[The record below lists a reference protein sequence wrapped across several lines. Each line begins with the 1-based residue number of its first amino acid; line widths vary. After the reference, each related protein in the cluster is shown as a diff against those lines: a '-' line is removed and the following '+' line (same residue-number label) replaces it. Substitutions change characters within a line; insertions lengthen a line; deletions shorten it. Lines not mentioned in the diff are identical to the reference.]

1 MSLFKFWKQD
11 FQASIVVFL
20 VALPLCLGIAL
31 ASNAPLAA
39 GLFAGIIGGIV
50 IGTLSG
56 SPLSVAGPAAGLT
69 VIVVNSIQELG
80 SFQAFTLAVFISGLI
95 QILFSIFKLG
105 KFGDFFP
112 TSVIKGMLAAIGLL
126 LILKQFPHAIGYDAD
141 FMGDEA
147 FKTAD
152 GGNTF
157 SHFIGAL
164 ETIHWGA
171 VLISGLSIALML
183 FWDKLA
189 SKGLKFFKLIPGA
202 LVAVGLAILINQIFL
217 SMGSGLAILNSHL
230 VSLPFNGG
238 FGEVFAGLS
247 LPDWSFL
254 TNPLIYKTAITIAL
268 VGSIESLLSV
278 DAADKID
285 PKSRKT
291 SKNQELF
298 AQGVGN
304 SLSGFIGAL
313 PVTAVIVR
321 TSANITAGAQSKLS
335 TILHGFW
342 LLLCVA
348 LIPHVLNLIPL
359 AALAA
364 VLLLVG
370 YKLTSLGLIQSMYKK
385 GWNQFIPFAVTIVA
399 ILLTD
404 LLIGIGIGMV
414 VGFAYIVKTNL
425 TKAIVTVHDKEQ
437 YLIRFHKDVSFLQKS
452 YLSEVLEKIPD
463 NAEVV
468 IDGSKSVFVDADIVD
483 LLQDYLK
490 RSKNH
495 NHRVHIQKSSTALCP
510 FFREQ

>member
-1 MSLFKFWKQD
+1 MPLFKFWKQD

-39 GLFAGIIGGIV
+39 GLFAGIIGGLV

-69 VIVVNSIQELG
+69 VIVVNAIQELG
-80 SFQAFTLAVFISGLI
+80 SFQVFTLAVFISGLI
-95 QILFSIFKLG
+95 QIAFGAFKLG

-126 LILKQFPHAIGYDAD
+126 LILKQFPHAVGFDAD

-147 FKTAD
+147 FRSAD

-157 SHFIGAL
+157 THFIDAL
-164 ETIHWGA
+164 GSLHWGA
-171 VLISGLSIALML
+171 LLISVVSISLML
-183 FWDKLA
+183 AWDKLA
-189 SKGLKFFKLIPGA
+189 SRGIKFFKLIPGA
-202 LVAVGLAILINQIFL
+202 LVAVGLAILINQIFT
-217 SMGSGLAILNSHL
+217 SMGSSLAILDTHL
-230 VSLPFNGG
+230 VSLPFKGG
-238 FGEVFAGLS
+238 FAEVFAGLS
-247 LPDWSFL
+247 LPDWGHL
-254 TNPLIYKTAITIAL
+254 ANPLVYKVAITIAL

-335 TILHGFW
+335 AILHGLW

-359 AALAA
+359 AVLAS

-370 YKLTSLGLIQSMYKK
+370 YKLTSLGIIQTMYKK
-385 GWNQFIPFAVTIVA
+385 GWNQFIPFAATIIA

-404 LLIGIGIGMV
+404 LLVGIGIGMV
-414 VGFAYIVKTNL
+414 VGFIYVVKTNL
-425 TKAIVTVHDKEQ
+425 TKAIVTVHDDTQ
-437 YLIRFHKDVSFLQKS
+437 YLIRFHKDVSFLQKAH
-452 YLSEVLEKIPD
+452 LSEVLEQIPPNSD
-463 NAEVV
+463 VV
-468 IDGSKSVFVDADIVD
+468 IDGSKSVFVDADIVE

-490 RSKNH
+490 RSQSQNH
-495 NHRVHIQKSSTALCP
+495 KVHIQKSTTALCP
-510 FFREQ
+510 FFKE